1 MIGCCKEG
9 HEKGL
14 SYRQFLQK
22 SLKNNITNERN
33 YMLGIIAIILLILWA
48 GGLAFHLLGAFI
60 YIFLVLAVISGIAH
74 FLTRR
79 KT

>member
-1 MIGCCKEG
+1 MKLGKSNF
-9 HEKGL
+9 KGL
-14 SYRQFLQK
+14 K
-22 SLKNNITNERN
+22 KERN

-48 GGLAFHLLGAFI
+48 GGLALHLLGAFI

-74 FLTRR
+74 FLTGK